1 MNTHATATQAQP
13 TYITWY
19 DAKVACRAAS
29 ENFGHAVLVSGGQGL
44 FKVISAHDDDLDGS
58 AQDQVYDLAGRLHIL
73 HECRD
78 GQDI

>member
-1 MNTHATATQAQP
+1 MNTRATAIQAQP
-13 TYITWY
+13 TYDTWY

-29 ENFGHAVLVSGGQGL
+29 ENFGYSVMISGGQGL
-44 FKVISAHDDDLDGS
+44 FRVVSAHDGIDSG
-58 AQDQVYDLAGRLHIL
+58 AQEQVYNLAGQLHIL